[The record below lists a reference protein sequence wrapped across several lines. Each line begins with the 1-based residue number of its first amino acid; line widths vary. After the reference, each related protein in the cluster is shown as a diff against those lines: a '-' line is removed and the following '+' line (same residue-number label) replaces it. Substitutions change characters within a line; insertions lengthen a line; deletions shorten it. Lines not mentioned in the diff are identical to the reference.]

1 MMQCSECER
10 AMDAYLDEALTVDER
25 TTVREHVASCAKC
38 ARELE
43 ERTQAS
49 ARLREALPRHPAP
62 DVLRARV
69 RAAVQDAV
77 AGEARTRRFGGVAR
91 VAAVA
96 VIAAALG
103 SGLTLAAVERR
114 GPSTE
119 SAVLASHIRS
129 LMPGHLTDVVST
141 DQHNVK
147 PWFNGRVDVAPAV
160 PDLATAGFP
169 LVGGRLDYVDGHVA
183 AAVVYGRRRH
193 VVSVYSWPA
202 PGSGDMEPASRSEQG
217 FNLVHWRRG
226 GVECWAVSDIP
237 GAELA
242 DFVRRYEAAGR

>member
-1 MMQCSECER
+1 MQCSECER
-10 AMDAYLDEALTVDER
+10 AMDAYLDDALAGDER
-25 TTVREHVASCAKC
+25 TTLREHVASCATC
-38 ARELE
+38 AHELE
-43 ERTQAS
+43 QRTLAS
-49 ARLREALPRHPAP
+49 ARLRDALPRQRAP
-62 DVLRARV
+62 DVLRARIRGAV
-69 RAAVQDAV
+69 HEAAAR
-77 AGEARTRRFGGVAR
+77 EARMVRFGGVAR
-91 VAAVA
+91 LAAVA
-96 VIAAALG
+96 VFAAVAG
-103 SGLTLAAVERR
+103 SGLTLAFTGRTA
-114 GPSTE
+114 PSAE
-119 SAVLASHIRS
+119 PAVLASHIRS

-160 PDLATAGFP
+160 PDLSAAGFP

-193 VVSVYSWPA
+193 VVTVYSWPA
-202 PGSGDMEPASRSEQG
+202 PGSGDMEPASGSDQG

-242 DFVRRYEAAGR
+242 QFARQYEAAGR